1 MCGIFGVIANN
12 DNVKDQIFDG
22 AITAFGVRNFS
33 DVHKGILEMH
43 RVLKPNGKD

>member
-22 AITAFGVRNFS
+22 LR
-33 DVHKGILEMH
+33 KLEYRGSVSYTH
-43 RVLKPNGKD
+43 LTLPTKA